1 MREDDARTLQATWR
15 AGFDIASGNLNLRP
29 HLLKRLEVQI
39 NRARADRAAAR
50 QADARAAMA
59 RKQGAEHEDRGPHLA
74 HQIIRRFQIG
84 RRATDGDAARGFVP
98 FNGQPVM
105 RQ

>member
-1 MREDDARTLQATWR
+1 M
-15 AGFDIASGNLNLRP
+15 
-29 HLLKRLEVQI
+29 QI
-39 NRARADRAAAR
+39 NRTRADGAAAG

-59 RKQGAEHEDRGPHLA
+59 GQQGAEHQHGSPHLA

-84 RRATDGDAARGFVP
+84 GGAADGDAARGFVP